1 MSTRTIRAVIALLTV
16 GVFMLITA
24 IMALFPL
31 FSETTVPL
39 NDYAD
44 FFAKTASV
52 YTGIIGVII
61 GYYFG
66 RSLDNSERGERK
78 PPTTITDPTPLR
90 PAEPQ
95 DR

>member
-1 MSTRTIRAVIALLTV
+1 MSVRRVRAILAIAVV
-16 GVFMLITA
+16 GVFMLITG
-24 IMALFPL
+24 IMAIYPL
-31 FSETTVPL
+31 FGKANVAL

-66 RSLDNSERGERK
+66 RSEEPPRK
-78 PPTTITDPTPLR
+78 DEEK
-90 PAEPQ
+90 AKE
-95 DR
+95 

>member
-1 MSTRTIRAVIALLTV
+1 MRINQIRSIIAMMVV
-16 GVFMLITA
+16 GIFMFITA
-24 IMALFPL
+24 FMAIYPL
-31 FSETTVPL
+31 VTDTNVGL

-66 RSLDNSERGERK
+66 RSTQLKKKNEDEAKIEEKN
-78 PPTTITDPTPLR
+78 
-90 PAEPQ
+90 
-95 DR
+95 